1 MRSRVAR
8 DRMTPFRGDNQNQD
22 DAAFTD
28 DARRERALGGRM
40 EERSSEVVM
49 SSKRSE
55 RILYVEDDD
64 DIREMMEAFLLGEG
78 YAVSSFR
85 TAEEGLDALSRE
97 GCDLLLTDYVLPGE
111 DAAWLLREAHSRKL
125 LPETPVIVV
134 SAEYKPPGIEGAAF
148 LHKPV
153 KVEVLLE
160 AIDSALLKRKAI
172 ASEPARAALPPGED
186 VELVLYV
193 ATPSHESETARRNLG
208 RILRAIGP
216 DNFRVSICDIG
227 SGDPDALR
235 AAEQDRIVVVPT
247 LVKRVPAPKVW
258 IAGDLS
264 KRDRVKQVLLSAL
277 PKTRRHAG

>member
-1 MRSRVAR
+1 M
-8 DRMTPFRGDNQNQD
+8 Q
-22 DAAFTD
+22 
-28 DARRERALGGRM
+28 ERPT
-40 EERSSEVVM
+40 EHVT
-49 SSKRSE
+49 SSKHSE

-64 DIREMMEAFLLGEG
+64 DIREMMESFLLGEG

-85 TAEEGLDALSRE
+85 TAEEGLEALENE

-111 DAAWLLREAHSRKL
+111 DAAWLLREAHSRRL

-153 KVEVLLE
+153 KVDVLLE
-160 AIDSALLKRKAI
+160 AIDSALLKKKET
-172 ASEPARAALPPGED
+172 STARARPPAPPGED

-216 DNFRVSICDIG
+216 DNFRVSVCDIG
-227 SGDPDALR
+227 SGDPEALR
-235 AAEQDRIVVVPT
+235 AAEEDRIVVVPT
-247 LVKRVPAPKVW
+247 LVKRSPAPRVW

-264 KRDRVKQVLLSAL
+264 KRDRVKQVLVSAL
-277 PKTRRHAG
+277 PPARRRAS

>member
-1 MRSRVAR
+1 
-8 DRMTPFRGDNQNQD
+8 
-22 DAAFTD
+22 
-28 DARRERALGGRM
+28 
-40 EERSSEVVM
+40 M
-49 SSKRSE
+49 SAKHAE

-64 DIREMMEAFLLGEG
+64 DIREMMESFLLGEG

-85 TAEEGLDALSRE
+85 TAEEGLEALARD

-134 SAEYKPPGIEGAAF
+134 SAEYKPPGIEGASF

-160 AIDSALLKRKAI
+160 TIESALFAKKAT
-172 ASEPARAALPPGED
+172 STPRPRPALPPGED

-193 ATPSHESETARRNLG
+193 ATPSHESDTARRNLG
-208 RILRAIGP
+208 RILRALGP
-216 DNFRVSICDIG
+216 DNFRVTICDIG
-227 SGDPDALR
+227 SGDPEALR
-235 AAEQDRIVVVPT
+235 AAEEDRIVVVPT
-247 LVKRVPAPKVW
+247 LVKRVPAPQVW

-264 KRDRVKQVLLSAL
+264 KRDRVKQVLLLSL
-277 PKTRRHAG
+277 PKDRRQAS

>member
-1 MRSRVAR
+1 VTLRQVSWVLACE
-8 DRMTPFRGDNQNQD
+8 T
-22 DAAFTD
+22 
-28 DARRERALGGRM
+28 
-40 EERSSEVVM
+40 VM
-49 SSKRSE
+49 SSKHSQ

-64 DIREMMEAFLLGEG
+64 DIREMMESFLQGEG

-85 TAEEGLDALSRE
+85 TAEDGLEALARE

-111 DAAWLLREAHSRKL
+111 DAAWLLREARSRKL

-153 KVEVLLE
+153 KVEILLE
-160 AIDSALLKRKAI
+160 TIESALSKKRD
-172 ASEPARAALPPGED
+172 AAAPRPTAPHPPGED

-216 DNFRVSICDIG
+216 ENFRVTVCDIG
-227 SGDPDALR
+227 RGDPDALR

-247 LVKRVPAPKVW
+247 LVKRAPAPTVW

-264 KRDRVKQVLLSAL
+264 KRDRVEQVLLSAL
-277 PKTRRHAG
+277 PKARRHGG